1 MFKLNLVP
9 QAANQDTKISAA
21 GFVLTVDGQDA
32 DFSILE
38 DGQQVELEA
47 PLIGT
52 ARRVGDV
59 ISLSVLLQYD
69 SATAEPMQSTDP
81 ADYVIELSDGDAPD
95 VIKRK
100 PAPEALPDD
109 QD

>member
-1 MFKLNLVP
+1 MFKIALSP
-9 QAANQDTKISAA
+9 QAGTRDTKISAS

-52 ARRVGDV
+52 ATRTGDV
-59 ISLSVLLQYD
+59 ISVSVLLQYD

-81 ADYVIELSDGDAPD
+81 ADYVIELEDGDAPD